1 MARGDDI
8 YRDITKNVSQAQ
20 DEVDRIALESKRLH
34 SQVEQAKAGEARQ
47 LAALARIRLE
57 ELAADRVAGGLDA
70 ADRRALEL
78 LEQRK
83 ADIAGMA
90 DALATSTTRQQAL
103 DRAREDACVAR
114 DAAVSARD
122 DQAEATLDR
131 LGETDAYQAQ
141 LARVERGTSQA
152 ALATEKAQRSEF
164 DRAEKRKP
172 YESDKLFSYLWRRR
186 FKFPDYRAMPL
197 IRTLD
202 TWVAGLCR
210 YESAHRDYGML
221 LVIPDRLR
229 AHAEQLVEQASNDAI
244 ALAEIENAAFAA
256 DGVPALTEALEKS
269 VGGLACAGEELD
281 AEEDR
286 YDSLLKERAE
296 LESGDDAHSRSA
308 LAALKLQI
316 EHEDVVQLR
325 RDAERTSTAA
335 DDSAVSAIASFRDQ
349 QNDLEPRL
357 EELRTELKSA
367 MKNLKEVQ
375 KLRREFRN
383 RGYDSSNSIFDD
395 DFDIG
400 GLLGGLAIG
409 ALAFGNV
416 WSQFGRNQRFLRS
429 RRRQSSGAN
438 LAMGILGG
446 LLSSGLTVG
455 SSSSRSGGGG
465 FGGFGFGGGS
475 SGGSSFGGFG
485 GGGGFSSGGGFGGG
499 GGGFSTGGGF

>member
-269 VGGLACAGEELD
+269 VGGLACAVEELD

-316 EHEDVVQLR
+316 EHE
-325 RDAERTSTAA
+325 E
-335 DDSAVSAIASFRDQ
+335 
-349 QNDLEPRL
+349 
-357 EELRTELKSA
+357 
-367 MKNLKEVQ
+367 
-375 KLRREFRN
+375 
-383 RGYDSSNSIFDD
+383 SSQGKRHD
-395 DFDIG
+395 
-400 GLLGGLAIG
+400 
-409 ALAFGNV
+409 
-416 WSQFGRNQRFLRS
+416 R
-429 RRRQSSGAN
+429 
-438 LAMGILGG
+438 
-446 LLSSGLTVG
+446 
-455 SSSSRSGGGG
+455 
-465 FGGFGFGGGS
+465 
-475 SGGSSFGGFG
+475 
-485 GGGGFSSGGGFGGG
+485 
-499 GGGFSTGGGF
+499 